1 MIKAEISNAEIAKLQ
16 LDMFMLRKKTGKDF
30 RHRVTARFGKRG
42 AGKILKDGVRE
53 KHTIKASK
61 VHDYI
66 AARQAGS
73 KFFGGIIVNAKSRQ
87 KGIEHFKV
95 SPRETS
101 PARRIGDLKAKTEKQ
116 GQKIFRKVFTGNLP
130 GPNKNVFYK
139 RRTGTFNKNTKKEK
153 LKYIVGP
160 SLFAMYLRNR
170 TAINQK
176 FEDGFINE
184 AIKSI
189 ESVKRRMAK
198 R

>member
-1 MIKAEISNAEIAKLQ
+1 MIKAEISNSEISKLQ

-53 KHTIKASK
+53 KHTIKPSK
-61 VHDYI
+61 VYDFI

-73 KFFGGIIVNAKSRQ
+73 KFFGGLRVIAKSKI
-87 KGIEHFKV
+87 KGIADFQT
-95 SPRETS
+95 SPRRPS

-116 GQKIFRKVFTGNLP
+116 GQQIIRKAFSGNLP
-130 GPNKNVFYK
+130 GPNKNVFYT
-139 RRTGTFNKNTKKEK
+139 RLAGTFNSKTKKEK